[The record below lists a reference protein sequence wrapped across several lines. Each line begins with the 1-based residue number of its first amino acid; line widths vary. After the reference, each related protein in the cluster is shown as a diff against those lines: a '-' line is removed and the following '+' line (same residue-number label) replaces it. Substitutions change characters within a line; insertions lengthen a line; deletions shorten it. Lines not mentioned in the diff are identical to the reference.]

1 MILQK
6 VLCHTAFFRL
16 GFWYMLCLDALI
28 AIILRTRDTYNNYKK
43 GYQDQKDLL
52 ILNVNGVG
60 PVKRM
65 SVVNTSNKNA
75 INLRLLWLSDWFN
88 FFVILYNRNIIITY
102 TRKYSN
108 FTKLNHVKKTHEPQW
123 TPLIFWH
130 SFSYQ
135 LWMKKL
141 IFLQLNSKQH
151 IILDNLWK
159 RHFNVQ
165 VLGRRL
171 FWNMWR

>member
-75 INLRLLWLSDWFN
+75 INLRLLWLSDWLN
-88 FFVILYNRNIIITY
+88 FFVIARHVWSSITQ
-102 TRKYSN
+102 
-108 FTKLNHVKKTHEPQW
+108 F
-123 TPLIFWH
+123 I
-130 SFSYQ
+130 
-135 LWMKKL
+135 
-141 IFLQLNSKQH
+141 
-151 IILDNLWK
+151 
-159 RHFNVQ
+159 
-165 VLGRRL
+165 
-171 FWNMWR
+171 